1 MKPMQSLL
9 VLLQGC
15 GIALAWVGL
24 FVVMGVFFF
33 CVFVQIFFG
42 LLGFNV
48 APLRLLIALFAT

>member
-1 MKPMQSLL
+1 MQSLL